1 MQQDSG
7 RAKPGPH
14 VQGMM
19 QQAAAIAVL
28 PHSLFDLLKCYF

>member
-14 VQGMM
+14 IQGMM
-19 QQAAAIAVL
+19 QQAAGIAVL
-28 PHSLFDLLKCYF
+28 PHSLFDLLIRYF